1 MASDNPKAVE
11 AEPPPS
17 SSKERI
23 VFPTL
28 LVGILGG
35 GAGLVSKHRKVM
47 GLPTSCV
54 TDAANFAKVTA
65 CYCDKTMNKARR
77 KMKEDGGEPPRPFH
91 PTSSKALTLD
101 PCLDPQSTCPDFTLD
116 LSEDNYTDSKPPPM
130 NQTEIF

>member
-65 CYCDKTMNKARR
+65 CYCGK
-77 KMKEDGGEPPRPFH
+77 FH
-91 PTSSKALTLD
+91 CFVLKFCSLAS
-101 PCLDPQSTCPDFTLD
+101 D
-116 LSEDNYTDSKPPPM
+116 LSTHM
-130 NQTEIF
+130 V